1 MKAAVRR
8 SFAIETHERGGF
20 GLSTECHDG
29 YRFPFAHVNLLYR
42 LGETCGTRVHV
53 HMYSINER
61 KGFLV
66 VEIYLHF
73 SSMVG
78 LCSRNQEYIGL
89 SQSTRGCYHVRVLPR
104 TRRKFAFLGAL
115 KPSEINGFS
124 LYL

>member
-1 MKAAVRR
+1 MKEGDLVYR
-8 SFAIETHERGGF
+8 
-20 GLSTECHDG
+20 LNVHDA

-53 HMYSINER
+53 HMYSIKER

-73 SSMVG
+73 NSMVG
-78 LCSRNQEYIGL
+78 LCSRNQEYTGL

-104 TRRKFAFLGAL
+104 TRCEFAFLGAL